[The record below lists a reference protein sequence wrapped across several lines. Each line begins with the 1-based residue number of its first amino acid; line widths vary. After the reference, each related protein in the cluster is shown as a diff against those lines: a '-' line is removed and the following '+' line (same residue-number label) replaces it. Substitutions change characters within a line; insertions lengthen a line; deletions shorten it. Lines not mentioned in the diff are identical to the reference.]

1 MLIRSPI
8 GAGEQRHRYYLVEVI
23 FEAVRGLLKWASAP
37 KKP

>member
-8 GAGEQRHRYYLVEVI
+8 GAGEQRHRYLVEVI